1 MTATRMID
9 LSLLPPPDVVEMLDF
24 EAFLVTRKAQYL
36 SSYPAAE
43 QPAIAARLALKS
55 DPVTKL
61 LEESTYRELVL
72 RQRVNDAAKASLL
85 AYATGGDL
93 ENRAADYGVQKLTLR
108 PADPDAVPP
117 VPAVMESDEA
127 LRYRTRLSLEAL
139 SSAGSRGA
147 YEFHGLSASGN
158 IASVSVDSPRF
169 SAMALPAELKAQLPH
184 GAIVLVCDY
193 AAGLTDPLP
202 GDVSLAVLPR
212 VDSQE
217 PPGDLVTK
225 VQANLSDES
234 VRPVT
239 DRPRAQLGQ
248 PINFEVLATLELESG
263 PEPSVVKAASRASL
277 DKAIAAARDLE
288 GQLSLSAVYA
298 ALHVQGVRRVDLQKP
313 TADIVGDKQHYPD
326 CTAIS
331 LNTKVVA

>member
-1 MTATRMID
+1 MID
-9 LSLLPPPDVVEMLDF
+9 LSLLPPPDVVEMLDY
-24 EAFLVTRKAQYL
+24 EALLVTRKAQYL

-72 RQRVNDAAKASLL
+72 RQRVNDAAQASLL
-85 AYATGGDL
+85 AYAAGADL

-117 VPAVMESDEA
+117 VSAVMESDEA

-147 YEFHGLSASGN
+147 YEFHGLSASAN

-169 SAMALPAELKAQLPH
+169 SGVAVPAELKALLPA

-193 AAGLTDPLP
+193 TAGLTDPLP

-217 PPGDLVTK
+217 TPEDLVAK
-225 VQANLSDES
+225 VQAGLSAES

-248 PINFEVLATLELESG
+248 PVNFEVLAILELEAG
-263 PEPSVVKAASRASL
+263 PESSVVKAASRASL

-288 GQLSLSAVYA
+288 GQLSLSAIYA

-313 TADIVGDKQHYPD
+313 TAEIVCDKRHYPE
-326 CTAIS
+326 CVSIS
-331 LNTKVVA
+331 LSTKVVA

>member
-24 EAFLVTRKAQYL
+24 EALLVTRKAQYL
-36 SSYPAAE
+36 SSYPVAE

-85 AYATGGDL
+85 AYATGADL

-117 VPAVMESDEA
+117 MPAVMESDED

-147 YEFHGLSASGN
+147 YEFHGLSASAS

-169 SAMALPAELKAQLPH
+169 SGVPVPATVAAQLPA

-193 AAGLTDPLP
+193 DAGLANPLP

-212 VDSQE
+212 LDSQE
-217 PPGDLVTK
+217 QPEELVYM
-225 VQANLSDES
+225 VHQNLSDES

-248 PINFEVLATLELESG
+248 PVSFEVQATLELEAG
-263 PEPSVVKAASRASL
+263 PEPSVVQAASRASL

-298 ALHVQGVRRVDLQKP
+298 ALHVQGVRRVDLKKP
-313 TADIVGDKQHYPD
+313 TADITCDKRHYPN
-326 CTAIS
+326 CTSIS
-331 LNTKVVA
+331 LSTKVVG

>member
-1 MTATRMID
+1 MSASRMID
-9 LSLLPPPDVVEMLDF
+9 LSLLPPPDIVEMLDF
-24 EAFLVTRKAQYL
+24 EALLVTRKAQYL
-36 SSYPAAE
+36 SSYPVAE
-43 QPAIAARLALKS
+43 QPVIAARLALNS

-85 AYATGGDL
+85 AYAQGADL

-108 PADPDAVPP
+108 PADPDATPP

-147 YEFHGLSASGN
+147 YEFHGLSASAN

-169 SAMALPAELKAQLPH
+169 SALALPDALKAQLPA

-193 AAGLTDPLP
+193 AAGLIDPLP

-212 VDSQE
+212 IDSQE
-217 PPGDLVTK
+217 VPEDLVMK
-225 VQANLSDES
+225 VQANLSDEN

-239 DRPRAQLGQ
+239 DRPRTQLGQ
-248 PINFEVLATLELESG
+248 PINFEVMATLELEPG

-277 DKAIAAARDLE
+277 DKTIAAARDLE
-288 GQLSLSAVYA
+288 GQLSISAVYA
-298 ALHVQGVRRVDLQKP
+298 ALHVQGVRRVDLKKP
-313 TADIVGDKQHYPD
+313 SADIVSDKRHYPD
-326 CTAIS
+326 CTSIS
-331 LNTKVVA
+331 LSTKVVA

>member
-9 LSLLPPPDVVEMLDF
+9 LSLLPPPDIVEMLDF
-24 EAFLVTRKAQYL
+24 EALLVTRKAQYL
-36 SSYPAAE
+36 GSYPVTE

-85 AYATGGDL
+85 AYAEDADL
-93 ENRAADYGVQKLTLR
+93 DNRAADYGVQRLTLR

-117 VPAVMESDEA
+117 VAAVMENDEA

-147 YEFHGLSASGN
+147 YEFHGLSASAS
-158 IASVSVDSPRF
+158 IASVSVDSPTF
-169 SAMALPAELKAQLPH
+169 TALPLSAELKALLPA

-202 GDVSLAVLPR
+202 GDVSLAILPR

-217 PPGDLVTK
+217 TPEDLVSK
-225 VQANLSDES
+225 VQANLSAES
-234 VRPVT
+234 VRPIT
-239 DRPRAQLGQ
+239 DRPRTQLGQ
-248 PINFEVLATLELESG
+248 PISFEVQAILELEAG

-277 DKAIAAARDLE
+277 DNAIAAARNLE

-298 ALHVQGVRRVDLQKP
+298 ALHVQGVRRVDLKKP
-313 TADIVGDKQHYPD
+313 IVDIVGDKRRYPD
-326 CTAIS
+326 CTSIS
-331 LNTKVVA
+331 LNTKVIA

>member
-9 LSLLPPPDVVEMLDF
+9 LSLLPPPDIVEMLDF
-24 EAFLVTRKAQYL
+24 EALLVTRKAQYL
-36 SSYPAAE
+36 GSYPVAE

-85 AYATGGDL
+85 AYAEGSDL

-117 VPAVMESDEA
+117 VSAEMESDEA

-147 YEFHGLSASGN
+147 YEFHGLSASAN

-169 SAMALPAELKAQLPH
+169 SGVAVPDELKALLPD

-193 AAGLTDPLP
+193 TAGLTDPLP

-217 PPGDLVTK
+217 TPEDLVAK
-225 VQANLSDES
+225 VQAALSAES

-248 PINFEVLATLELESG
+248 PVNFEVLAILELEAG

-277 DKAIAAARDLE
+277 DKAIAATRDLE

-298 ALHVQGVRRVDLQKP
+298 ALHVQGVRRVDLKKP
-313 TADIVGDKQHYPD
+313 TAEIVCDKRHYPE
-326 CTAIS
+326 CVSIS
-331 LNTKVVA
+331 LSTKVVA